1 VFVAGILVGDLR
13 APYKAEIERFHSS
26 LASLAEIVAF
36 TMLGLIV
43 SIAGLART
51 ATVGWPYCWRWS
63 CGRCWSDCCRAAP
76 PEAHVPPIMADT

>member
-36 TMLGLIV
+36 TMLGLTV
-43 SIAGLART
+43 SIAGLAHGDGWLAVLLALVVRPLL
-51 ATVGWPYCWRWS
+51 VGLLPGS
-63 CGRCWSDCCRAAP
+63 AS
-76 PEAHVPPIMADT
+76 